1 MHWFNKREVSLL
13 SNATSTEN
21 VDVVRRCDD
30 ESVAQPNMINL
41 GIIHGRFSS
50 PEIFLFPPF
59 RHVPPTSFY
68 EKLSHQI
75 QCWLR
80 GNCGRAFI

>member
-1 MHWFNKREVSLL
+1 MHWFDKRDVSLL

-21 VDVVRRCDD
+21 VDVVRRGDD

-59 RHVPPTSFY
+59 RHVPPN
-68 EKLSHQI
+68 I
-75 QCWLR
+75 ILR
-80 GNCGRAFI
+80 KTVPPNPMLAS

>member
-1 MHWFNKREVSLL
+1 MHWFDKRDVSLL

-21 VDVVRRCDD
+21 VDVVRRGDD
-30 ESVAQPNMINL
+30 ESVTQPNMINL

-68 EKLSHQI
+68 EKLFHQI

-80 GNCGRAFI
+80 RNCERAFV

>member
-1 MHWFNKREVSLL
+1 MHWFDKRDVSLL

-21 VDVVRRCDD
+21 VDVVRRGDD
-30 ESVAQPNMINL
+30 ESVTQPNMINL

-59 RHVPPTSFY
+59 RHVPPTSF
-68 EKLSHQI
+68 
-75 QCWLR
+75 
-80 GNCGRAFI
+80 